1 MKVNIMLCLGE
12 YSLMVYRA
20 LLAEEKQPAP
30 EKGRVKL
37 SLSGGCLGILVES
50 DSLSGLRALTN
61 SFLLLAHAAYS
72 VLREAESVQ
81 NK

>member
-1 MKVNIMLCLGE
+1 MRASIVLCLGG
-12 YSLMVYRA
+12 YSERVYRA
-20 LLAEEKQPAP
+20 LLAEERQPAP

-37 SLSGGCLGILVES
+37 GLSDGCLEISIES
-50 DSLSGLRALTN
+50 NSISGLRALAN

-72 VLREAESVQ
+72 ALREAESVQ